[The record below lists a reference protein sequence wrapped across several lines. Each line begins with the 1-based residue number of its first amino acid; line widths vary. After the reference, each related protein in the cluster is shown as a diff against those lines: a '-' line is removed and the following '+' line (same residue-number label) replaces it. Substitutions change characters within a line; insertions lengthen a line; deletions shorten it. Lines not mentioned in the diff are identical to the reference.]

1 MQVHLQFTFE
11 NMQEAA
17 VGLRNIASLFQS
29 PPPQSE
35 PESTAEDVTV
45 PQDAAPETSTASST
59 EGATNLQKYAEKKIA
74 EKAEKASKRGRKP
87 RAEKAPP
94 VVETPEPAAPPA
106 PAPAAAP
113 EPVNPTTVTREV
125 IEENIRALAGNAAKG
140 IPAVRKV
147 LKEFGAGKLSEVPA
161 DKYVELLLA
170 LQTETLA

>member
-29 PPPQSE
+29 PPPSA
-35 PESTAEDVTV
+35 ESTAEDVTGQ
-45 PQDAAPETSTASST
+45 QDAAPETSTASST

-74 EKAEKASKRGRKP
+74 EKASKARGRKP

-170 LQTETLA
+170 LQTEALA